1 MLKLIFVSPSL
12 VNHTGLF
19 TTLPTYSYH
28 ALQSFFNA
36 TEIAKLVDQTAV
48 EIASKNLTAFQKLQ
62 ADIQLEWI
70 KNGIVGQ
77 IELAMFAGE

>member
-1 MLKLIFVSPSL
+1 
-12 VNHTGLF
+12 
-19 TTLPTYSYH
+19 LPTYSYH